1 LEKLRI
7 GMIGSGGM
15 GRHHAREVLRRD
27 DAIIVAQCDPS
38 DAARQEMRKVLG
50 PLADSVREYTD
61 YREMLEKEDL
71 DAVVVSTCHTQ
82 HIEHVKASLE
92 KGLHVLV
99 EKPMCTTAKD
109 ARELMELS
117 EKKNLVLAIAYQR
130 HGDGRFIRARQL
142 IQDGVIGEIKLIH
155 VIIAQDCLDIFKP
168 GASWRADPALS
179 GGGHFMDTG
188 SHINDI
194 MLWTTGLE
202 PARVMAFINKYGT
215 LVDVLTA
222 VAIEFTNGAV
232 GDMAFTSLSP
242 EWREEF
248 TFYGTEGVMRF
259 GAAEPL
265 MYQRRGEDGV
275 LPRPAPGGKPPLQ
288 NFINAIQGKEP
299 VQAPPICGLRV
310 AQLTEAAYKSA
321 ESGKPE
327 PVG

>member
-1 LEKLRI
+1 MSKLRI
-7 GMIGSGGM
+7 AMLGSGGM
-15 GRHHAREVLRRD
+15 GRHHAREILRRD
-27 DAIIVAQCDPS
+27 DSVIVAQCDPAES
-38 DAARQEMRKVLG
+38 ARAEMRKVLG
-50 PLADSVREYTD
+50 SLADQVREYTD
-61 YREMLEKEDL
+61 YREMLDKEEL

-82 HIEHVKASLE
+82 HVEHVSAALE

-99 EKPMCTTAKD
+99 EKPMCTTATD
-109 ARELMELS
+109 ARKLMEVS
-117 EKKNLVLAIAYQR
+117 ENKKLVLAIAYQR

-142 IQDGVIGEIKLIH
+142 IQEGVIGEVMMIH
-155 VIIAQDCLDIFKP
+155 VIIAQDCLDVFKP

-202 PARVMAFINKYGT
+202 PAKVMAFINKYNT

-222 VAIEFTNGAV
+222 VAVEFTNGAV
-232 GDMAFTSLSP
+232 GCMAFTSLSP

-265 MYQRRGEDGV
+265 MYHRKGEDAV
-275 LPRPAPGGKPPLQ
+275 LPRPAPGGKPPVQ

-299 VQAPPICGLRV
+299 VQAPPLCGLRV
-310 AQLTEAAYKSA
+310 AQLTEAAYRSA